1 MENTEG
7 KEKATTSNSD
17 IWLRGLYM
25 LLFWIVLRLSEF
37 AVAIVMIVQWI
48 YRIYKGKLHPPLLSL
63 GDSLSQYVYQIVSFQ
78 TFKTEEKPFPFS
90 SWPAAAPVV
99 TETQEAEVIKEGEVT
114 TSSTE
119 GSKDQAQPQSG

>member
-1 MENTEG
+1 MENTESN
-7 KEKATTSNSD
+7 EKANSSNSE

-37 AVAIVMIVQWI
+37 AVAIVMIIQWI

-99 TETQEAEVIKEGEVT
+99 TEAQEAEATKESDVT
-114 TSSTE
+114 SSSTE
-119 GSKDQAQPQSG
+119 SSKEQAQPQSS